1 MKRLQRKFI
10 CMALALLVNIM
21 VISPVLAMNA
31 TDIKGHWAE
40 KQIEAWMQK
49 GLISGYNDGTVR
61 PDKQI
66 TRAEFAAMINRTFAF
81 TKTSETGFKD
91 VKSKNWY
98 AADISKAK
106 AAGYIA
112 GMADGTVRPLN
123 IVSRQEAAVM
133 LGRVLKLKEEVSGA
147 AGFSDASSIASWSKG
162 YVGAI
167 AKLGYL
173 TGIKGGNFRPI
184 AGTTR
189 AEAITMLSLAAGEL
203 YNKAGTYG
211 NDKNATAIKGN
222 LTISKPGVT
231 VKNTVISGNL
241 YLTEGIGNGAVTL
254 ENVVVKGTTTVSG
267 GGEHSII
274 LLNSELGKVV
284 IQVPDNS
291 KLRIVA
297 QGSTSVSEVE
307 TRSIARLE
315 EENVTGEGFQ
325 DIVVQVPRGFAV
337 ELAGDFE
344 SVDVEVPGAKV
355 ILLSGTIGKMKIA
368 NKSTDANI
376 NISAGAAVK
385 ELVVDAGNASITGK
399 GKIENAQINASN
411 IKLEQKPDSV
421 KVAEGVSNVTV
432 ANEGVTSQ
440 NNPVQTPTATTPP
453 AGSGSNGGNGGSGGN
468 GDNSGSVVPGK
479 VLAPTAS
486 VASGEVVS
494 GTKVSLST
502 ATSGADIYY
511 TLDGTVPTT
520 ASTKYAGSIE
530 ITKALT
536 IKAIAVKS
544 GMTKSEVSSFSY
556 TIGAVVPTK
565 VKAPTASA
573 ASGEVVSGT
582 KVSLSTAT
590 SGADIFYTL
599 DGKTPTTAST
609 KYTGSIEI
617 TKALT
622 IKAIAVKSGMTDSQV
637 SSFSYTIKAVV
648 PTKVEAPTASV
659 AAGEVASG
667 TKVSLSTATTG
678 ADIYYTLNGT
688 VPTTESTKYAGSIEI
703 TKAMT
708 IKAIAVKSGM
718 ADSEVS
724 SFSYTIKA
732 VVPGKVSAPTA
743 SVAAGEVASG
753 TKVSL
758 STATSGADIFYTL
771 DGKTPTTASTKY
783 TGSIEITKAMTIK
796 AIAVKSG
803 MTDSQVS
810 SFSYTIGAVVP
821 GKVAAPTAS
830 VAAGEVVSGTTVSLS
845 TATDGADIYYTLDG
859 TVPTTASTK
868 YASTTTTGS
877 IVITEAMTIKAIAVK
892 SGMTDSEVSS
902 FSYTIEAEVPGK
914 LAAPTASVKPGVVL
928 DGTMLE
934 LYTATSGAVIW
945 YSVNYNGYDKYMDP
959 INLSELNSGKPVTI
973 TASVLYGKDKS
984 DTSEFVYTF
993 KTKMPK
999 ASITPGAIRLNDSV
1013 GLLEQTPG
1021 STIYYT
1027 MDGSEPTTG
1036 STKYSVGI
1044 LMKSSAT
1051 IKAIAVSG
1059 SMEPSDV
1066 ATFEYTLVPTGVTV
1080 NVKKELS
1087 DKGYT
1092 EGILLET
1099 SFGDV
1104 INNGYIKFTFDDGI
1118 NKKSVAVEIDKEKVA
1133 EDTPDKPKLM
1143 QQIMTALGSLLDHT
1157 GYEAMFVDATNTT
1170 IEINTEGSNGYIPGN
1185 VSITVDDMNV
1195 TGLNPDKPTASVTPG
1210 PVSGGTKVSLDTP
1223 LEGATILYTLDGTN
1237 PAIYG
1242 QKYNYN
1248 PFYIEAET
1256 TIKAVVIY
1264 INGIYGSSDVS
1275 TFSYTMMERVK
1286 APTASPEGGAFES
1299 GKCCVY
1305 LATETP
1311 GASIYY
1317 TTDGSQ
1323 PYKYTST
1330 LYKSSGINLSSDTT
1344 IKAIAIKVGMVD
1356 SYTSTFSYVVKS
1368 KLAAPTTNLGPGA
1381 VISRDGSYM
1390 RLKSADASA
1399 RIFYTKNGDT
1409 PTINGDTPAIG
1420 TSEFTSSSPDIYLTE
1435 AITIK
1440 AIAVR
1445 EGYFD
1450 SDVSTFEY
1458 TMRPIAED
1466 PTALPGSGTI
1476 MMGTKVTLQSKS
1488 PGVSIFY
1495 TTDGNENL
1503 DYLINADGYAYNS
1516 TKRYTGEIIVPENMT
1531 IYAVADSPK
1540 YDESS
1545 KVRFDYKVK
1554 LNKPELTE
1562 KAGVLPYGTY
1572 VDFMD
1577 KNEGTGD
1584 KIYYTTDGSTPTTSS
1599 KLYEGYLMYI
1609 TESVT
1614 IQAIAVKDNI
1624 IPSDV
1629 STYSY
1634 TILEKAAVPTASIES
1649 GTTVDAG
1656 QKVEL
1661 MTSTTGA
1668 SVYYVID
1675 STPDD
1680 ATDNIDVLNYKKD
1693 NVNIHLYSEPIIIN
1707 QYIKIRAIVVH
1718 PNMRTS
1724 DIITF
1729 KYLVN

>member
-1 MKRLQRKFI
+1 M
-10 CMALALLVNIM
+10 
-21 VISPVLAMNA
+21 
-31 TDIKGHWAE
+31 
-40 KQIEAWMQK
+40 
-49 GLISGYNDGTVR
+49 
-61 PDKQI
+61 
-66 TRAEFAAMINRTFAF
+66 
-81 TKTSETGFKD
+81 
-91 VKSKNWY
+91 
-98 AADISKAK
+98 
-106 AAGYIA
+106 
-112 GMADGTVRPLN
+112 
-123 IVSRQEAAVM
+123 
-133 LGRVLKLKEEVSGA
+133 
-147 AGFSDASSIASWSKG
+147 
-162 YVGAI
+162 
-167 AKLGYL
+167 
-173 TGIKGGNFRPI
+173 
-184 AGTTR
+184 
-189 AEAITMLSLAAGEL
+189 
-203 YNKAGTYG
+203 
-211 NDKNATAIKGN
+211 
-222 LTISKPGVT
+222 
-231 VKNTVISGNL
+231 
-241 YLTEGIGNGAVTL
+241 
-254 ENVVVKGTTTVSG
+254 
-267 GGEHSII
+267 
-274 LLNSELGKVV
+274 
-284 IQVPDNS
+284 
-291 KLRIVA
+291 
-297 QGSTSVSEVE
+297 
-307 TRSIARLE
+307 
-315 EENVTGEGFQ
+315 
-325 DIVVQVPRGFAV
+325 
-337 ELAGDFE
+337 
-344 SVDVEVPGAKV
+344 
-355 ILLSGTIGKMKIA
+355 
-368 NKSTDANI
+368 
-376 NISAGAAVK
+376 
-385 ELVVDAGNASITGK
+385 
-399 GKIENAQINASN
+399 
-411 IKLEQKPDSV
+411 
-421 KVAEGVSNVTV
+421 
-432 ANEGVTSQ
+432 
-440 NNPVQTPTATTPP
+440 
-453 AGSGSNGGNGGSGGN
+453 
-468 GDNSGSVVPGK
+468 
-479 VLAPTAS
+479 
-486 VASGEVVS
+486 
-494 GTKVSLST
+494 
-502 ATSGADIYY
+502 
-511 TLDGTVPTT
+511 
-520 ASTKYAGSIE
+520 
-530 ITKALT
+530 
-536 IKAIAVKS
+536 
-544 GMTKSEVSSFSY
+544 
-556 TIGAVVPTK
+556 
-565 VKAPTASA
+565 
-573 ASGEVVSGT
+573 
-582 KVSLSTAT
+582 
-590 SGADIFYTL
+590 
-599 DGKTPTTAST
+599 
-609 KYTGSIEI
+609 
-617 TKALT
+617 
-622 IKAIAVKSGMTDSQV
+622 
-637 SSFSYTIKAVV
+637 
-648 PTKVEAPTASV
+648 
-659 AAGEVASG
+659 
-667 TKVSLSTATTG
+667 
-678 ADIYYTLNGT
+678 
-688 VPTTESTKYAGSIEI
+688 
-703 TKAMT
+703 
-708 IKAIAVKSGM
+708 
-718 ADSEVS
+718 
-724 SFSYTIKA
+724 
-732 VVPGKVSAPTA
+732 
-743 SVAAGEVASG
+743 
-753 TKVSL
+753 
-758 STATSGADIFYTL
+758 
-771 DGKTPTTASTKY
+771 
-783 TGSIEITKAMTIK
+783 ITKAMTIK

-803 MTDSQVS
+803 MTDSEVS

-821 GKVAAPTAS
+821 KEQVEAPTAS